1 MRIKGRPPAQ
11 CGARRLRNNPPRPH
25 GEGMVS
31 VDQKSRLRYP
41 RRTTVTIIGPLRLRP
56 GQSEANV
63 TTRRLYRRE
72 QWAMHS
78 RAALDESVVVVD
90 V

>member
-1 MRIKGRPPAQ
+1 
-11 CGARRLRNNPPRPH
+11 
-25 GEGMVS
+25 
-31 VDQKSRLRYP
+31 
-41 RRTTVTIIGPLRLRP
+41 VTIIGPLRLRP